1 MCRGVRSSLTLALS
15 SDVNKYTFSHSERN
29 PCRVLNIRHGLIIS
43 AWTKAL
49 DQSEAIISLRWMIN
63 EYNTKESVAGLTPYI
78 ILFVI
83 RKACDSS
90 TEGGNL
96 FA

>member
-1 MCRGVRSSLTLALS
+1 MIALRLLASFLCCKQVRGVRSSLTLALS

-49 DQSEAIISLRWMIN
+49 DQSEAIMSLRWMIN
-63 EYNTKESVAGLTPYI
+63 CNGKQKVAA
-78 ILFVI
+78 VMNQ
-83 RKACDSS
+83 S
-90 TEGGNL
+90 
-96 FA
+96 